1 VLDRYCAG
9 CHNER
14 LLTAGLALD
23 RLDVASPAENA
34 EAWEKVIRKLR
45 AGQMPPPGMP
55 RPQSTEYAS
64 LIAHLETELDQSA
77 VDNPNPGPSYAR
89 RLNRAE
95 YANAIRD
102 LLSLE
107 IDGETLLPADDSRY
121 GFDNNGEVLTI
132 SPLLLERYLSAARTI
147 SRLAIGDPEF
157 PPAFETYEVSKYY
170 RQDDRMDERLPFG
183 TRGGIAVQHNFPAD
197 GEYVIKAR
205 LHRNSREYIRGL
217 GAEHQFEIRVD
228 GAQVARL
235 AIGGERHGRSAG
247 IFSTAGL
254 GDSAQEIYERT
265 ADDALEVRVSIPA
278 GPHLVSGA
286 FLKETFAPEGPLQ
299 PRLTQ
304 YDYAQYK
311 GGEPAVASLAIGGPF
326 DSERVGETP
335 SRQRIFLCHP
345 RSGAEEALCAKTIL
359 STLARRAYRR
369 PVTSDETQVLLDFY
383 GSGSANGGF
392 EAGIRSALE
401 RILVGPEFLFRVETE
416 AAGGPPVAAHNITD
430 IELASR
436 LSFFLWSSI
445 PDDELLELAEKGT
458 LRDAEVLE
466 QQVRRMLADSRSKAL
481 VDNFAGQWLYLR
493 NLRTVSPD
501 PDEFPYFDGNLREA
515 FQRETEL
522 FFASMLSEDRS
533 VLDMLSADY
542 TFVNERLARHYGIP
556 GVYGSHFRRVSLD
569 GANRAGLLGQGSI
582 LTVTSHPNRTSPV
595 VRGKWVLDNLLG
607 APPPAPPADV
617 PNLKE
622 EHEDGRA
629 LSMRQRMEEHRANP
643 VCASC
648 HQLMDP
654 LGFALENYDAI
665 GRYRDSDSGQPI
677 DASAVLPDGTKLSG
691 PEGLRSTL
699 LARPE
704 DFVSTVAERLLTY
717 ALGRGVEY
725 YDAPAIR
732 KIVRES
738 AADGYRWSSLFLGV
752 VKSTPFQMRRSSDL

>member
-1 VLDRYCAG
+1 
-9 CHNER
+9 
-14 LLTAGLALD
+14 
-23 RLDVASPAENA
+23 
-34 EAWEKVIRKLR
+34 
-45 AGQMPPPGMP
+45 MP
-55 RPQSTEYAS
+55 RPQTTEYAA
-64 LIAHLETELDQSA
+64 LITHLETALDQWA
-77 VDNPNPGPSYAR
+77 AGNPNPGISYAR

-102 LLSLE
+102 LLALE
-107 IDGETLLPADDSRY
+107 INGGAMLPTDDSRY

-147 SRLAIGDPEF
+147 SRLTIGDPEF

-183 TRGGIAVQHNFPAD
+183 TRGGIVVQHNFPAD
-197 GEYVIKAR
+197 GEYVIKFR

-217 GAEHQFEIRVD
+217 GAERQFEIRVD
-228 GAQVARL
+228 GAQVAQL
-235 AIGGERHGRSAG
+235 AIGGERYGRSAG

-265 ADDALEVRVSIPA
+265 ADDILEVRVSIPA
-278 GPHLVSGA
+278 GPHLVAGA
-286 FLKETFAPEGPLQ
+286 FVKETFVPEGPLQ
-299 PRLTQ
+299 PALTQ

-326 DSERVGETP
+326 DSEHVGETP
-335 SRQRIFLCHP
+335 SRERIFLCHP
-345 RSGAEEALCAKTIL
+345 RSGAEEATCARTIL
-359 STLARRAYRR
+359 SALARRAYRR
-369 PVTSDETQVLLDFY
+369 PVTSDEIQVLMDFY
-383 GSGSANGGF
+383 GSGSAKGGF

-401 RILVGPEFLFRVETE
+401 RILVGPEFLFRVESE
-416 AAGGPPVAAHNITD
+416 AADGPPGAAHNITD
-430 IELASR
+430 IDLASR

-445 PDDELLELAEKGT
+445 PDDELLDLAEKET
-458 LRDAEVLE
+458 LHDPAVLE
-466 QQVRRMLADSRSKAL
+466 QQVRRMLDDARSKAL

-501 PDEFPYFDGNLREA
+501 PDEFPYFDDNLREA
-515 FQRETEL
+515 FQKETEL
-522 FFASMLSEDRS
+522 FFASMLRENRS

-665 GRYRDSDSGQPI
+665 GRYRNSDSGQPI
-677 DASAVLPDGTKLSG
+677 DATAVLPDGTELSG
-691 PEGLRSTL
+691 PEGLRGVL

-725 YDAPAIR
+725 YDAPAVR

-738 AADGYRWSSLFLGV
+738 AADDYRWSSLFLGV
-752 VKSTPFQMRRSSDL
+752 VKSTPFQMRRSSE